1 MTARTRKIRKSARPR
16 VGKFI
21 CLGAFFTCIAMMV
34 ALVSA
39 GFTLARSWLEDLPN
53 YKDADAYLLAEPT
66 KVYDANGTQLTEFYT
81 YNRIPVTKDQVS
93 EYALK
98 GTVDIEDER
107 FYQHGGVDIQGILRA
122 VVSQLTGGSEG
133 ASTITQQ
140 LVRNTVL
147 KNEQWEK
154 TLSRKVREAYIA
166 QELEKMYSKDDILM
180 MYLNTIYYGAGCY
193 GIESAAETYFGKTAA
208 ELTLVE
214 AATLVGLPQSPTSYD
229 PTRNPDL
236 AVERRNLVLG
246 NMLRNEDITQQ
257 QYDEAIATPLT
268 LNYTPHQKSG
278 VSDYP
283 YIIDYVKA
291 QLLQQFSADTL
302 NQGGLTVKLTLD
314 PAMQAAAEAACNNV
328 VGNSGD
334 DLQAALV
341 AIDPKTGY
349 IKAMVGGGNYEYRQY
364 NLATQAKR
372 QPGSSFKTFVLTT
385 AIQSGV
391 DPNTLINS
399 NSGIEVNGWRVNN
412 INYENWG
419 TISIRQATQWSS
431 NTAYVQLIDAVGIQN
446 VIDTAHAMGI
456 TSELDPYDS
465 LALGTS
471 GTTVLEMANG
481 YATLAAG
488 GIYRPATIIAEVTDR
503 HGNVIYQAD
512 TTGTQA
518 ISPSVAAATT
528 DVLEGVINNTSD
540 PSRTGATAALS
551 VNQPVAGKTGTTDN
565 RTDLWFCGY
574 TPQLATAVWVG
585 YPDSANET
593 IYYQGG
599 ETSTLPNPIFK
610 QFMDAA
616 LQGVPREEFPTA
628 SAPSYRYDWAFSQGQ
643 YTVPTATSTGTGSTS
658 GTSGTDGSGTTST
671 GGTDATGGDGSGD
684 GYYDDG
690 SGSGDGYDDGSGDYG
705 DPGTTV
711 TG

>member
-1 MTARTRKIRKSARPR
+1 
-16 VGKFI
+16 
-21 CLGAFFTCIAMMV
+21 
-34 ALVSA
+34 
-39 GFTLARSWLEDLPN
+39 
-53 YKDADAYLLAEPT
+53 
-66 KVYDANGTQLTEFYT
+66 
-81 YNRIPVTKDQVS
+81 
-93 EYALK
+93 
-98 GTVDIEDER
+98 
-107 FYQHGGVDIQGILRA
+107 
-122 VVSQLTGGSEG
+122 
-133 ASTITQQ
+133 
-140 LVRNTVL
+140 
-147 KNEQWEK
+147 
-154 TLSRKVREAYIA
+154 
-166 QELEKMYSKDDILM
+166 MYSKDEILM

-193 GIESAAETYFGKTAA
+193 GIESAAETYFGKKASD
-208 ELTLVE
+208 LTLVE

-246 NMLRNEDITQQ
+246 NMLRNEDITQE
-257 QYDEAIATPLT
+257 QYDEAIATPLV

-278 VSDYP
+278 VSNYP
-283 YIIDYVKA
+283 YIIDYVQS

-314 PAMQAAAEAACNNV
+314 PAIQAAAEAACNNV

-349 IKAMVGGGNYEYRQY
+349 IKAMVGGGDYSYRNY

-372 QPGSSFKTFVLTT
+372 QPGSSFKTFVLAT

-471 GTTVLEMANG
+471 VVTVLEMANG
-481 YATLAAG
+481 YATLASG
-488 GIYRPATIIAEVTDR
+488 GIYRQATIISEVTDR
-503 HGNVIYQAD
+503 HGNVIYSAD
-512 TTGTQA
+512 TMGTQA

-585 YPDSANET
+585 YPDSGNQT

-616 LQGVPREEFPTA
+616 LQNVPREEFPTA
-628 SAPSYRYDWAFSQGQ
+628 SAPSYRYDWSFSQGQ
-643 YTVPTATSTGTGSTS
+643 YTVPTTSTSTGSTTGGAGTTTSGGSSTS
-658 GTSGTDGSGTTST
+658 TDTGEGDYDDSGDYTDGET
-671 GGTDATGGDGSGD
+671 TGGDTGGD
-684 GYYDDG
+684 YVDE
-690 SGSGDGYDDGSGDYG
+690 GSGDYG
-705 DPGTTV
+705 DAGTTV

>member
-1 MTARTRKIRKSARPR
+1 MTARTRTIKKTARPR

-21 CLGAFFTCIAMMV
+21 FLGAFLTCIAMMV

-39 GFTLARSWLEDLPN
+39 GFSLARSWLEDLPN
-53 YKDADAYLLAEPT
+53 YQDTDAYLLAEPT
-66 KVYDANGTQLTEFYT
+66 KVLDANGNQLTEFYA
-81 YNRIPVTKDQVS
+81 YNRIPVSVDQVNR
-93 EYALK
+93 YVLD

-122 VVSQLTGGSEG
+122 VVAQLTGGSEG

-154 TLSRKVREAYIA
+154 TLSRKVREAFIA
-166 QELEKMYSKDDILM
+166 QELEKMYSKDEILM

-193 GIESAAETYFGKTAA
+193 GIEAAAETYFGKTAA
-208 ELTLVE
+208 DLTLVE

-246 NMLRNEDITQQ
+246 NMLRNEDVTQE
-257 QYDEAIATPLT
+257 QYDEAIATPLV
-268 LNYTPHQKSG
+268 LNYTPHQASG

-283 YIIDYVKA
+283 YFVDYVKA
-291 QLLQQFSADTL
+291 QLLQQFSYDTL
-302 NQGGLTVKLTLD
+302 NQGGLTVKTTLD
-314 PAMQAAAEAACNNV
+314 PTMQSAAEAACTNV
-328 VGNSGD
+328 VGGSGD

-341 AIDPKTGY
+341 AIDPDNGY
-349 IKAMVGGGNYEYRQY
+349 IKAMVGGGDYSFRQY
-364 NLATQAKR
+364 NLATQAQR
-372 QPGSSFKTFVLTT
+372 QPGSSFKTFTLVA
-385 AIQSGV
+385 AIQAGV

-399 NSGIEVNGWRVNN
+399 NSGVRVGDWTVNN
-412 INYENWG
+412 INGESWG
-419 TISIRQATQWSS
+419 TIPIWQATEWSS
-431 NTAYVQLIDAVGIQN
+431 NSAYVQLIDTVGVQS
-446 VIDTAHAMGI
+446 VVDVAHAMGI
-456 TSELDPYDS
+456 TSELDPVPS
-465 LALGTS
+465 LTLGTS
-471 GTTVLEMANG
+471 GTTVLEMSNA
-481 YATLAAG
+481 YATLASG
-488 GIYRPATIIAEVTDR
+488 GVYRPATAIAEVTDR
-503 HGNVIYQAD
+503 HGNVIYSTD

-518 ISPSVAAATT
+518 ISPSVAAAATN
-528 DVLEGVINNTSD
+528 VLEGVINNTND
-540 PSRTGATAALS
+540 PSRTGASAALS

-574 TPQLATAVWVG
+574 TPQLSTAVWVG

-616 LQGVPREEFPTA
+616 LQGLAREEFPTA
-628 SAPSYRYDWAFSQGQ
+628 GSPSYRYDWSFSLG
-643 YTVPTATSTGTGSTS
+643 TGWAPGTSPAASSSSTTSSDTTADESTGETTS
-658 GTSGTDGSGTTST
+658 SDEYSDYSGEGGTYAEDGLGTTTT
-671 GGTDATGGDGSGD
+671 G
-684 GYYDDG
+684 
-690 SGSGDGYDDGSGDYG
+690 
-705 DPGTTV
+705 
-711 TG
+711 